1 MSREENHIKDI
12 SVKADSKAIY
22 VSAENHEIY
31 DGIKSLENP
40 ILWNSENPHLYTV
53 IIKGKT
59 EFIPIK
65 VGMRDIAVSDKD
77 ELLINGV
84 AVKLKEV
91 NHHDTHPITG
101 SVMSDADL
109 KNDLMRMKELNI
121 NTVRTSHYPPTSG
134 FLNMCDEMGF
144 YVIGEN
150 DME

>member
-1 MSREENHIKDI
+1 MYLRRTMRYMMEKR
-12 SVKADSKAIY
+12 
-22 VSAENHEIY
+22 
-31 DGIKSLENP
+31 IKSLENP

-65 VGMRDIAVSDKD
+65 VGMRDIAVSDKG

-84 AVKLKEV
+84 AVKLKGV

-109 KNDLMRMKELNI
+109 KNDLLRMKELNI
-121 NTVRTSHYPPTSG
+121 NTVRTSHYPPTPD

-144 YVIGEN
+144 YVIDEN